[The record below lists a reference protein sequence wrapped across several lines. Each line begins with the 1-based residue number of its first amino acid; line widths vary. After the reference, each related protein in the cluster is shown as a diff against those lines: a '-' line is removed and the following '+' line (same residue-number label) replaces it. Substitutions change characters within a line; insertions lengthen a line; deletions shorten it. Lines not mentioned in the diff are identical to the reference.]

1 LCWHKDGHSERV
13 AARQEPSLDDSA
25 LHPVHAPWA
34 KNSFCRLATT
44 GGTYRA
50 SAGHPYPYIAA
61 LACLPR
67 SVPRLRSLRDGFRH
81 RRVSTQSSLR
91 YPWPLALE
99 STPCCRFG
107 HTCSWP
113 FGAVYRLKALAI
125 RHSRQLAPSY
135 PFLPTVQLHE
145 ESCEERPRLRN
156 RALHACHDVDPA
168 PSICRRPQH
177 CAPQ

>member
-1 LCWHKDGHSERV
+1 MGQS
-13 AARQEPSLDDSA
+13 P
-25 LHPVHAPWA
+25 
-34 KNSFCRLATT
+34 FCRLATT

-50 SAGHPYPYIAA
+50 STGHAYPYIAA

-67 SVPRLRSLRDGFRH
+67 SVPRLRSLPDGFRH
-81 RRVSTQSSLR
+81 RRESTPELASV
-91 YPWPLALE
+91 PLALASE

-107 HTCSWP
+107 HTYSWP
-113 FGAVYRLKALAI
+113 CRAVYPLKALAI

-145 ESCEERPRLRN
+145 ESCEERPHVRN

-168 PSICRRPQH
+168 PSICRGPQH